1 MDAIM
6 RDQSTHRLEEARDDL
21 RTEPESISETEHDK
35 HVVTLLLSIVDALL
49 IILEC
54 QYKTSVRVKT
64 MEENQRR
71 WRDRFDGAKW
81 TIGVLCSLG
90 GLIGGAG
97 LMKLLEFLSKAL

>member
-21 RTEPESISETEHDK
+21 RAEPVDISTEQHNK

-54 QYKTSVRVKT
+54 QYKTAVRVKT
-64 MEENQRR
+64 IEEKERR

-81 TIGVLCSLG
+81 AIGVFCSLG
-90 GLIGGAG
+90 GLLGGAG
-97 LMKLLEFLSKAL
+97 LMKVLDYLSRL